1 MAYFVNMLYIFDKCN
16 KAITD
21 KMKALPRL
29 TAIMILS
36 LSAAAGLAAQET
48 NNDISA
54 SSHTVAT
61 REIISLDADWRFQLG
76 VDIDAKPASTIE
88 DWRRQPDTPVNL
100 AYDDHAWQ
108 HVDVPHDYVID
119 GPFDTKVDKGVDPEW
134 YKHHGYHPLK
144 SAWYRK
150 AIYIPGDAKG
160 RKMWLEFDG
169 VFSNSR
175 YWLNGRELGGQY
187 SGYSSFRFD
196 ITDVARYGEENV
208 LTVHVDPRYDGWW
221 YEGGG
226 IYRHVRLVTLDPV
239 HIAPWGVFVAPLLND
254 PADGIRADAKVV
266 VTTEAA
272 NQSDVDVTATVLS
285 EVIDKSGKVVAAD
298 SAVQSLRAG
307 AKASIVRRLPL
318 EKAILWSLEN
328 PYLYR
333 LRSTVSVSGRA
344 VDQVATSFGV
354 RHIRFDADHGFFLN
368 GKPVKIKGVNC
379 HQDHAGVG
387 VAMPDRLMEWR
398 LERLKEMGCNG
409 LRCSHNPVAPELLD
423 FCDRLGILVIA
434 ENRHLGDTYADQSPE
449 NTPAVE
455 HRDLT
460 TLVMRDRNHPSIIL
474 WSLCNEQWIQGSAAA
489 AAMAKAM
496 KQRIY
501 ELDGTRPVTA
511 AMNGSWNSRVGFP
524 SVLDVVGFNYNPEGY
539 QKFHT
544 TFPAKPM
551 IATEIASELC
561 TRGVYEM
568 DHWENYWGNKDRG
581 HFVAYSINIGGNT
594 VEDAWGPVAENEYMA
609 GGFVWT
615 GFDYKGEPRPLGW
628 PCINSHY
635 GFMDICGFPKDSYY
649 YYKAWWTDEPVLHV
663 FPHWNWP
670 GKEGQEIPVWVHS
683 NCQQVE
689 LFLNGV
695 SQGKQTVKPHQ
706 HLQWKVKYAPGTLVA
721 KGIRDGKPIETTVE
735 TTGDPAEVRLTA
747 DRTTLM
753 ADNNDVAVITVKI
766 LDTEGRLAPVAD
778 NEVTFTLTGPGKLI
792 GVGNG
797 DCSCHEPDKENRRS
811 AFNGLAQAIVQ
822 TTTASGNISLKAEA
836 AGLKSG
842 TVTLTSK

>member
-1 MAYFVNMLYIFDKCN
+1 
-16 KAITD
+16 
-21 KMKALPRL
+21 MKELFCLIGLL
-29 TAIMILS
+29 TLS
-36 LSAAAGLAAQET
+36 LSTAAGLTAQET
-48 NNDISA
+48 NNNISTA
-54 SSHTVAT
+54 SQTTAP
-61 REIISLDADWRFQLG
+61 REIVSLDSDWRFQLG
-76 VDIDAKPASTIE
+76 VDTDAKLATTLE
-88 DWRRQPDTPVNL
+88 DWHRQQDTPVNPSF
-100 AYDDHAWQ
+100 DDHSWQ
-108 HVDVPHDYVID
+108 RVDVPHDYVIE
-119 GPFDTKVDKGVDPEW
+119 GAFDAKVDKGTDPEW

-150 AIYIPGDAKG
+150 SISIPSAAKG
-160 RKMWLEFDG
+160 RKIWLEFDG

-175 YWLNGRELGGQY
+175 YWLNGRELGSQY

-196 ITDVARYGEENV
+196 ITDTVKYGEENI

-239 HIAPWGVFVAPLLND
+239 HIAPWGVFVAPAVAD
-254 PADGIRADAKVV
+254 PSDGVRADAKVA
-266 VTTEAA
+266 VTTDVA
-272 NQSDVDVTATVLS
+272 NQSDADVMATVLS
-285 EVIDKSGKVVAAD
+285 EVIDKSGQVLAAD
-298 SAVQSLRAG
+298 KADQSLRAG
-307 AKASIVRRLPL
+307 SKAIIVQQLPL
-318 EKAILWSLEN
+318 DKAILWSLEN

-333 LRSTVSVSGRA
+333 LRSTVSVSGKV
-344 VDQVATSFGV
+344 VDQVTTNFGV
-354 RHIRFDADHGFFLN
+354 RHVRFDADHGFFLN
-368 GKPVKIKGVNC
+368 GKSVKIKGVNC

-387 VAMPDRLMEWR
+387 VAMPDRLFEWR

-409 LRCSHNPVAPELLD
+409 FRFSHNPVAPELLD

-434 ENRHLGDTYADQSPE
+434 ENRHLGDTYADQSSE
-449 NTPAVE
+449 NTTAVE

-474 WSLCNEQWIQGSAAA
+474 WSLCNEQWIQGSPAA

-511 AMNGSWNSRVGFP
+511 AMNGSWTSREGFP
-524 SVLDVVGFNYNPEGY
+524 SVLDVVGLNYNPGVY
-539 QKFHT
+539 SKFHT
-544 TFPAKPM
+544 EFPAKPM
-551 IATEIASELC
+551 VATEIASELC

-568 DHWENYWGNKDRG
+568 TRWENYWGNKDRG
-581 HFVAYSINIGGNT
+581 HFAAYSINIGGNT
-594 VEDAWGPVAENEYMA
+594 VEDAWRPVAENEYMG
-609 GGFVWT
+609 GGFVWS

-649 YYKAWWTDEPVLHV
+649 YYKAWWTDKPVLHV

-683 NCQQVE
+683 NCQEVE
-689 LFLNGV
+689 LFLNGI
-695 SQGKQTVKPHQ
+695 SLGKQTVKPRQ
-706 HLQWKVKYAPGTLVA
+706 HLEWKVKYAPGKIVA
-721 KGIRDGKPIETTVE
+721 KGLRDGKLIETTVE

-747 DRTTLM
+747 DRTALS
-753 ADNNDVAVITVKI
+753 ADNNDIAVITVEI
-766 LDTEGRLAPVAD
+766 LDAEGRLVPVAN
-778 NEVTFTLTGPGKLI
+778 NEVAFTLTGPGKLI

-797 DCSCHEPDKENRRS
+797 DCSSHEPDKASRRS

-822 TTTASGNISLKAEA
+822 TSTKSGNITLKAEA
-836 AGLKSG
+836 AGLKTG